1 MGPVVGGSTLDEV
14 EAEELPD
21 AIDED
26 ELTAVED
33 VTRQLK
39 GLFKGFSKY
48 DDAYLVGEVSDLSDH
63 SENLYFSLKATDSD
77 SKLNCV
83 VWGSRRKDLG
93 IEVQSEMVV
102 AVRGELT
109 FFEGGGHPS
118 LEVSEV
124 HAVGESAY
132 WQRLEQLRAQ
142 LDTEGLFD
150 DERKDSLPQFPETI
164 GVVTAAGS
172 DAERDIV
179 ESIHS
184 RYPDVD
190 ILIHDSTVQGSA
202 AVDELTT
209 GIEAVDGSA
218 ADVLVVA
225 RGGGAETS
233 LRTFDD
239 ETVVRAIAGAE
250 TPTVTAIGHEADRPL
265 SDEVADVRVKTPTA
279 AGDAVVPDKEAYL
292 ETVDEAVESVRAAY
306 ETQVFRW
313 LGDQRDGVERAYQ
326 SLTGQWLADRRTALT
341 VAQGRLVDEWLAETE
356 RDVQSA
362 YTSLATE
369 WIDTNRTAIEQ
380 ETERLEREHE
390 FEQEKSGLERRTTVL
405 YVLVAVL
412 CVLLLV
418 ALGLLLGVL

>member
-14 EAEELPD
+14 EAGELPAD
-21 AIDED
+21 VDVD
-26 ELTAVED
+26 DLTPVED
-33 VTRQLK
+33 VTRQLR
-39 GLFKGFSKY
+39 GLFTGFSKY

-63 SENLYFSLKATDSD
+63 SENIYFSLKATDRD

-83 VWGSRRKDLG
+83 VWGSRRDDLD
-93 IEVQSEMVV
+93 VDLQSEMVV
-102 AVRGELT
+102 AVSGKLT

-118 LEVSEV
+118 LEVSAA

-132 WQRLEQLRAQ
+132 WQRLEQVRSQ
-142 LDTEGLFD
+142 LDDEGLLD
-150 DERKDSLPQFPETI
+150 DDRKQSLPRFPETV

-179 ESIHS
+179 ESVHD
-184 RYPDVD
+184 RYPDMN
-190 ILIHDSTVQGSA
+190 ILVHDSTVQGSA
-202 AVDELTT
+202 APDELTT
-209 GIEAVDGSA
+209 AIAALDCSA
-218 ADVLVVA
+218 ADVIVVS

-239 ETVVRAIAGAE
+239 EAVVRAIAGTE
-250 TPTVTAIGHEADRPL
+250 TPVVTAIGHEADRPL

-279 AGDAVVPDKEAYL
+279 AGEVVVPDREAHL
-292 ETVDEAVESVRAAY
+292 ETLDEAVGSIRAAY

-313 LGDQRDGVERAYQ
+313 LGEQRDDVDRAYL
-326 SLTGQWLADRRTALT
+326 SLAAGYLEDRRTAVDVEYERLT
-341 VAQGRLVDEWLAETE
+341 AEWVATAE

-362 YTSLATE
+362 YTGLATQ
-369 WIDTNRTAIEQ
+369 WVDTNRTAIEQ
-380 ETERLEREHE
+380 ETGRIEREHA

-412 CVLLLV
+412 GVSLLV
-418 ALGLLLGVL
+418 ALALLLGVL